1 MDDFVALHPDIV
13 EHVIVEVQKTAKTF
27 PAAGLN
33 RALAELRPMGLTDLR
48 RGVVSASDR
57 TALERYG
64 AFRNE
69 YLTTRVITPPNV
81 KAA

>member
-33 RALAELRPMGLTDLR
+33 RTLAEAGRQVEE
-48 RGVVSASDR
+48 GVAC
-57 TALERYG
+57 AGGGG
-64 AFRNE
+64 AE
-69 YLTTRVITPPNV
+69 G
-81 KAA
+81 